1 MESIFLFN
9 FIVNNACGETEN
21 DTFFN
26 WYFKVSDLL
35 IHYHNF
41 ISSAWSHIA
50 WASHKCSLVPASLSQ

>member
-1 MESIFLFN
+1 MNTLPIVNHAFRSMESIFLFN

-41 ISSAWSHIA
+41 ISSA
-50 WASHKCSLVPASLSQ
+50 

>member
-1 MESIFLFN
+1 MNILPIINHTFRSMESFFLFN
-9 FIVNNACGETEN
+9 FIVNNVCGETEN

-41 ISSAWSHIA
+41 ISSA
-50 WASHKCSLVPASLSQ
+50 